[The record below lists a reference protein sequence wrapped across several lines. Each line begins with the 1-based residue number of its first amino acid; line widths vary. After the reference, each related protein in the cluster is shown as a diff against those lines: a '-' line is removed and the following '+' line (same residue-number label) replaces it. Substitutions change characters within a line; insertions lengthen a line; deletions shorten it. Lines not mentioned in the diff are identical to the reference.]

1 MKYFKPE
8 KFVEI
13 CEHCGKVLDENEERY
28 LIRTEKWSKD
38 EAGNFHLALIN
49 STVLCRKCYL

>member
-28 LIRTEKWSKD
+28 LISTQKWSKD
-38 EAGNFHLALIN
+38 AAGNGHIVLIN
-49 STVLCRKCYL
+49 STILCKKCYL

>member
-8 KFVEI
+8 EFVDI
-13 CEHCGKVLDENEERY
+13 CEHCGKVIGENEERY
-28 LIRTEKWSKD
+28 LIRTEKWSRD
-38 EAGNFHLALIN
+38 AAENDSIVLIN